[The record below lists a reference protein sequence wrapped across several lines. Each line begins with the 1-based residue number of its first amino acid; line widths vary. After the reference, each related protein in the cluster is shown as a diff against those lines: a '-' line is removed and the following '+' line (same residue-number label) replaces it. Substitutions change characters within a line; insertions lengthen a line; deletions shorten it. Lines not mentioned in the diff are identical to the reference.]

1 MALNKQGK
9 QVKYCVLIMD
19 GSAGLPIAERG
30 GKTSLELARTPN
42 LDALASSG
50 FVGLAHNVPPD
61 LDPDSSVACMSIF
74 GYDPKVYYTG
84 RAPIE
89 AKSLGIDF
97 VPGDVLFR
105 CNPVTIQNGI
115 MVSSS
120 AGSISTPEGH
130 QLMASLNEKL
140 GNDKIHFYPGVSYRN
155 ILKLKDAEDTV
166 LAFCTPP
173 HDIPGKPVA
182 RYLPSGKGSGLL
194 LELMKRSEA
203 VFQDHPVNKKRI
215 ERGQL
220 PATGIWL
227 FWGSGRMPVLP
238 PFNELYGLRAAVTTG
253 VDLLRGLGQ
262 IAGMSILQ
270 IPGVTDGPDNN
281 YAAQAVGGLEAL
293 KDYDIVII
301 HIEAPDEAGHAGL
314 VGEKIKAIESID
326 AEVVSR
332 IRQWQPDKLRVLVI
346 SDHPTPVKER
356 VHTSDPVPFL
366 LWGNGFKANGAK
378 RFTEAE
384 AGKTGLTVDR
394 GHEIMSTL
402 IRG

>member
-1 MALNKQGK
+1 
-9 QVKYCVLIMD
+9 MD
-19 GSAGLPIAERG
+19 GSAGEPIAERG
-30 GKTSLELARTPN
+30 GKTSLELAYTPN
-42 LDALASSG
+42 LNAMASSG
-50 FVGLAHNVPPD
+50 LVGLAHNVPPG
-61 LDPDSSVACMSIF
+61 LDPDSAVACMSIF

-84 RAPIE
+84 RSPIE

-97 VPGDVLFR
+97 GPGDVLFR

-115 MVSSS
+115 VVSSS
-120 AGSISTPEGH
+120 AGSISTEEGH

-140 GNDKIHFYPGVSYRN
+140 GTDKIHFFPGVSYRN
-155 ILKLKDAEDTV
+155 ILKLKEAEDTA

-173 HDIPGKPVA
+173 HDIPGKPIA
-182 RYLPSGKGSGLL
+182 GFLPSGKGSDLL

-215 ERGQL
+215 ARGQL

-227 FWGSGRMPVLP
+227 FWGRGRMPVLP

-262 IAGMSILQ
+262 IANMSILQ

-314 VGEKIKAIESID
+314 VEEKIKAIEKID
-326 AEVVSR
+326 SEVVSR
-332 IRQWQPDKLRVLVI
+332 IRSWRQDKLRVLAM
-346 SDHPTPVKER
+346 SDHPTPVKKR
-356 VHTSDPVPFL
+356 THTSDPVPLL
-366 LWGNGFKANGAK
+366 LWGDGFKTNGAK

-384 AGKTGLTVDR
+384 AKTTGLTVDQ
-394 GHEIMSTL
+394 GYKIMNTL

>member
-1 MALNKQGK
+1 MTPNKQGK

-30 GKTSLELARTPN
+30 GKTSLELAHTPN
-42 LDALASSG
+42 LDAMASSG
-50 FVGLAHNVPPD
+50 LVGLAHNVPPN
-61 LDPDSSVACMSIF
+61 LDPDSAVACMSIF

-84 RAPIE
+84 RSPIE

-97 VPGDVLFR
+97 SPGDVLFR

-115 MVSSS
+115 MISHS
-120 AGSISTPEGH
+120 AGSISTEEGH
-130 QLMASLNEKL
+130 RLIATLNEKL

-155 ILKLKDAEDTV
+155 ILKLKGTEDAA

-182 RYLPSGKGSGLL
+182 GFLPSGKGSGLL
-194 LELMKRSEA
+194 LELMQRSEA
-203 VFQDHPVNKKRI
+203 VFKDHLVNKKRI
-215 ERGQL
+215 AHGQL

-238 PFNELYGLRAAVTTG
+238 PFHELYGLRAAVTTG
-253 VDLLRGLGQ
+253 VDLLRGLGL

-270 IPGVTDGPDNN
+270 IPSVTDGSDNN
-281 YAAQAVGGLEAL
+281 YTAQAIGGLETL
-293 KDYDIVII
+293 QDYDIVII

-314 VGEKIKAIESID
+314 IEEKIKAIERID

-332 IRQWQPDKLRVLVI
+332 IRNWQQDKLRVLVM

-356 VHTSDPVPFL
+356 VHTSDPVPLL

-378 RFTEAE
+378 RFTEVE
-384 AGKTGLTVDR
+384 AKKSGLEVDQ
-394 GHEIMSTL
+394 GYKIMNTL

>member
-1 MALNKQGK
+1 
-9 QVKYCVLIMD
+9 MD
-19 GSAGLPIAERG
+19 GSAGEPIAERG
-30 GKTSLELARTPN
+30 GKTSLELAYTPN
-42 LDALASSG
+42 LNAMASSG
-50 FVGLAHNVPPD
+50 LVGLAHNVPPG
-61 LDPDSSVACMSIF
+61 LDPDSAVACMSIF

-84 RAPIE
+84 RSPIE

-97 VPGDVLFR
+97 GPGDVLFR

-115 MVSSS
+115 VVSSS
-120 AGSISTPEGH
+120 AGSISTEEGH

-140 GNDKIHFYPGVSYRN
+140 GTDKIHFFPGVSYRN
-155 ILKLKDAEDTV
+155 ILKLKEAEDTA

-173 HDIPGKPVA
+173 HDIPGKPIA
-182 RYLPSGKGSGLL
+182 GFLPSGKGSDLL

-215 ERGQL
+215 ARGQL

-262 IAGMSILQ
+262 IANMSILQ

-314 VGEKIKAIESID
+314 VEEKIKAIEKID
-326 AEVVSR
+326 SEVVSR
-332 IRQWQPDKLRVLVI
+332 IRSWRQDKLRVLAM
-346 SDHPTPVKER
+346 SDHPTPVKKR
-356 VHTSDPVPFL
+356 THTSDPVPLL
-366 LWGNGFKANGAK
+366 LWGDGFKTNGAK

-384 AGKTGLTVDR
+384 AKTTGLTVDQ
-394 GHEIMSTL
+394 GYKIMNTL

>member
-1 MALNKQGK
+1 M
-9 QVKYCVLIMD
+9 KYCVLIMD
-19 GSAGLPIAERG
+19 GSAGLPIPERDN
-30 GKTSLELARTPN
+30 KTSLELAKTPN
-42 LDALASSG
+42 LDAMASSG
-50 FVGLAHNVPPD
+50 IVGLAHNVPPD
-61 LDPDSSVACMSIF
+61 LDPDSAVACMSIF

-84 RAPIE
+84 RSPIE
-89 AKSLGIDF
+89 ARSLGIDF
-97 VPGDVLFR
+97 GPGDVLFR

-115 MVSSS
+115 MVSHS
-120 AGSISTPEGH
+120 AGSISTEEGH
-130 QLMASLNEKL
+130 QLIATLNEKL
-140 GNDKIHFYPGVSYRN
+140 GNENIHFYPGISYRN
-155 ILKLKDAEDTV
+155 ILKLKGAEDTA

-173 HDIPGKPVA
+173 HDIPGKPIVGF
-182 RYLPSGKGSGLL
+182 LPSGKGSDLL
-194 LELMKRSEA
+194 LEIMQRSEA
-203 VFQDHPVNKKRI
+203 VFKDHPVNKKRI
-215 ERGQL
+215 ARGQL

-238 PFNELYGLRAAVTTG
+238 PFNELYSLRAAVTTG

-262 IAGMSILQ
+262 IAGMSVLQ

-314 VGEKIKAIESID
+314 IEEKIKAIERID

-332 IRQWQPDKLRVLVI
+332 IRNWHGDKLRVLVM
-346 SDHPTPVKER
+346 SDHPTPVKQR
-356 VHTSDPVPFL
+356 VHTSDPVPLL

-384 AGKTGLTVDR
+384 AKKSGFVVDQ
-394 GHEIMSTL
+394 GYKIMNTL